1 MKERKDLEFLRDRV
15 LELEEKVEQLRLS
28 RRILMNLIEKI
39 EKDKAGFLTRL
50 ERENRK
56 LQQNNYRYAKR
67 LLRKNRQIVELEL
80 KLQDD
85 TSQNS
90 ANK

>member
-1 MKERKDLEFLRDRV
+1 MKERKDVEFLRDRV

-28 RRILMNLIEKI
+28 RRVLMNLIEKI
-39 EKDKAGFLTRL
+39 EKDKTGFLTRL

-56 LQQNNYRYAKR
+56 LQQNNYRYAQR

-85 TSQNS
+85 TSQNFH
-90 ANK
+90 N